1 MHSLK
6 GTSTKKDIKQNFT
19 NKLGWQNM
27 VARNDTVHRYFQLCA
42 IAATVSSSEENKR
55 PWRFEITS
63 SLISGLHTTV
73 TLQPDVHLPLG
84 PDRHQ
89 WDYHVL
95 ALTEEHTWKLFL
107 IWRKHT
113 TLVTIN
119 NGSCSS
125 CRACCQ
131 RRNKHFMKQSKKTSA
146 WVSALHVRVCVVCVA
161 TPQSPHCGAPVG
173 EQHWETSAWLGWTGP
188 SAGLIASPHTPA
200 APHTHTRK
208 ASE

>member
-1 MHSLK
+1 
-6 GTSTKKDIKQNFT
+6 
-19 NKLGWQNM
+19 M

-95 ALTEEHTWKLFL
+95 ALTEEHT
-107 IWRKHT
+107 
-113 TLVTIN
+113 
-119 NGSCSS
+119 
-125 CRACCQ
+125 
-131 RRNKHFMKQSKKTSA
+131 
-146 WVSALHVRVCVVCVA
+146 
-161 TPQSPHCGAPVG
+161 
-173 EQHWETSAWLGWTGP
+173 
-188 SAGLIASPHTPA
+188 
-200 APHTHTRK
+200 
-208 ASE
+208 